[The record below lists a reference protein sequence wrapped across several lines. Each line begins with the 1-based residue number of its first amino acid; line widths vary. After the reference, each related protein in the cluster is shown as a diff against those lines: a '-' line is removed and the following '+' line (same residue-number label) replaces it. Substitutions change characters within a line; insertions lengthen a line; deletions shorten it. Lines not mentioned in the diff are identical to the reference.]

1 MNGQKSNGLKIRK
14 ITMAKNVGKNFESII
29 KNNAPSYLKIT
40 RIPDPPQSFTKRSDT
55 SFSRKNPYDFE
66 AFDSVHRINYCLELK
81 TTSQKY
87 LTYHTCEQ
95 DEKDGKSANISW
107 HQIDGLTKVSEYD
120 NVIAGFM
127 FNFRLDNG
135 EQLLYFMNIKDFN
148 KFRNDT
154 TKKSLNIMDIVL
166 HGGIKINGEKKRV
179 NYRWDLDE
187 FLKSQSKIYPL

>member
-1 MNGQKSNGLKIRK
+1 
-14 ITMAKNVGKNFESII
+14 MAKNVGKNFESII